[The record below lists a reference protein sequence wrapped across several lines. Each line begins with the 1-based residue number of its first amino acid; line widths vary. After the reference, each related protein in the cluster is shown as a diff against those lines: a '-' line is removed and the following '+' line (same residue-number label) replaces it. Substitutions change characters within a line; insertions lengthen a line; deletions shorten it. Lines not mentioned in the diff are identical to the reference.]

1 MVTIGNSNLPG
12 VTTTVDSAATTG
24 VNVSAAAE
32 VGIVG
37 QAYLADGTANAN
49 QVYEVRTPARART
62 LFGRDSL
69 LAEAIVDALIE
80 GAYPVYAVATAETA
94 VTNEALSPVGT
105 VGTLT
110 EGPISEN
117 TGEVSFTVDGSD
129 KTVRLIYDNPSDF
142 VPAAG
147 EVLLNPVTREYNLD
161 ETVDTSAD
169 ADYTHYDYDAA
180 VDALLSA
187 RAQTLDVVGI
197 LTEEPASVDY
207 LHTQVKGQETQG
219 NLMLIEAGAP
229 VYLSPASYT
238 NTFDSSRIQLLYPT
252 RAATGESVVGGMV
265 GVRARLGI
273 DESPMFKRLTSV
285 KNLRLTLSKGEQVDL
300 VQAKVVPLADEAAGA
315 RIVEDLTCVADDNAE
330 EDSMRQG
337 LHRLIVDYV
346 TEVVNVASQRFIG
359 RLHTQAT
366 RNALRSVISSEL
378 SQLLDLQSITGY
390 TLTVE
395 EVDAMTASV
404 DVGIDTVDPLRNI
417 EASILAGR
425 IEGQD
430 EA

>member
-1 MVTIGNSNLPG
+1 
-12 VTTTVDSAATTG
+12 
-24 VNVSAAAE
+24 
-32 VGIVG
+32 
-37 QAYLADGTANAN
+37 
-49 QVYEVRTPARART
+49 
-62 LFGRDSL
+62 
-69 LAEAIVDALIE
+69 
-80 GAYPVYAVATAETA
+80 
-94 VTNEALSPVGT
+94 
-105 VGTLT
+105 
-110 EGPISEN
+110 
-117 TGEVSFTVDGSD
+117 
-129 KTVRLIYDNPSDF
+129 
-142 VPAAG
+142 
-147 EVLLNPVTREYNLD
+147 
-161 ETVDTSAD
+161 
-169 ADYTHYDYDAA
+169 
-180 VDALLSA
+180 
-187 RAQTLDVVGI
+187 
-197 LTEEPASVDY
+197 
-207 LHTQVKGQETQG
+207 
-219 NLMLIEAGAP
+219 MLIEAGAP
-229 VYLSPASYT
+229 VYLTPASYT